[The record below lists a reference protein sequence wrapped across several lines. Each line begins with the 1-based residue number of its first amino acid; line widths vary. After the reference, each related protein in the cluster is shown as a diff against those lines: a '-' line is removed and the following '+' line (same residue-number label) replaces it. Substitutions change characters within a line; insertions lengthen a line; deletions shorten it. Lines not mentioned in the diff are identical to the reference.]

1 MAYLDGQL
9 SPRETR
15 AVDGHLNNCSLCR
28 EKLVRLSQD
37 RETVTRLLAPY
48 HRAAMNLVVSKA
60 RPWPPRASR
69 ITTEKG
75 VVRWMRRYYKW
86 IAAAAVVVLLLGYSP
101 ARGLAS
107 QFLSIFRVERVKVL
121 HFDPADLA
129 KLQEALYSQQELDI
143 GNFGQVKT
151 EPLEDTESPS
161 AEESKLPRELGDYT
175 LRNTRR
181 DPGAVVEITP
191 DVDSINDFLRKL
203 GGQTLLPAEL
213 DGRTFRITIPTV
225 LCARYESKKDHESEG
240 VDQDITVYR
249 ATSPTL
255 EVPEGVNLLAVRQA
269 LLDVPVLPSKL
280 KRALEGID
288 DWTRTLPVPN
298 FGGQAEE
305 ITFDGA
311 PGLFVQGQAPPA
323 DGSYVSDPAGE
334 TYYGPSIIAWYRR
347 GMWTVL
353 EGTPE
358 MSKNEAF
365 ALARQLEAAYG
376 R

>member
-1 MAYLDGQL
+1 
-9 SPRETR
+9 
-15 AVDGHLNNCSLCR
+15 
-28 EKLVRLSQD
+28 
-37 RETVTRLLAPY
+37 
-48 HRAAMNLVVSKA
+48 
-60 RPWPPRASR
+60 
-69 ITTEKG
+69 
-75 VVRWMRRYYKW
+75 
-86 IAAAAVVVLLLGYSP
+86 
-101 ARGLAS
+101 
-107 QFLSIFRVERVKVL
+107 
-121 HFDPADLA
+121 
-129 KLQEALYSQQELDI
+129 
-143 GNFGQVKT
+143 
-151 EPLEDTESPS
+151 
-161 AEESKLPRELGDYT
+161 
-175 LRNTRR
+175 
-181 DPGAVVEITP
+181 EITP

-311 PGLFVQGQAPPA
+311 PGLFIQGQAPPA